1 MYMSREDRPGA
12 TSRKSRNVVRPSLSR
27 TSIKPPPPRFPALGP
42 TTARAKPTATAAS
55 TAFPPFLRIS
65 TPAAEDRGSSEATM
79 ALAPRT
85 ACAGQAARGVA
96 GFGAFRSLPVWLRE
110 AAGQH
115 QAAQIRIASA
125 VIFERIGNN

>member
-1 MYMSREDRPGA
+1 
-12 TSRKSRNVVRPSLSR
+12 
-27 TSIKPPPPRFPALGP
+27 
-42 TTARAKPTATAAS
+42 
-55 TAFPPFLRIS
+55 
-65 TPAAEDRGSSEATM
+65 M

-85 ACAGQAARGVA
+85 ACAGQAAGGVA

-125 VIFERIGNN
+125 VIFERMGNN